1 VAVEERLALH
11 ATQGTLPRV
20 SLRFAATMPLLLA
33 AALSPAGCGSTSD
46 SEQVRAVV
54 ERFGAASV
62 NKDYQRICDELI
74 SVALVA
80 KVEKIGLPCE
90 IAFKRGLSDVRNP
103 RLKVRSVRVNKDR
116 AFVKVHTTATGQ
128 KASDDTMKL
137 VREHG
142 EWRIASLA
150 G

>member
-1 VAVEERLALH
+1 MLALH

-20 SLRFAATMPLLLA
+20 SSRPAVAVTVLVAVLV
-33 AALSPAGCGSTSD
+33 AGCGSKSD
-46 SEQVRAVV
+46 SERVRAVV

-62 NKDYQRICDELI
+62 KKDYQRICDELI
-74 SVALVA
+74 SVELVA

-90 IAFKRGLSDVRNP
+90 IAFKRGLGDVSNP
-103 RLKVRSVRVNKDR
+103 RLTVRSVRVRKDR
-116 AFVKVHTTATGQ
+116 AFVVVHSTASGQ
-128 KASDDTMKL
+128 KPSDDTIKL
-137 VREHG
+137 VREQG